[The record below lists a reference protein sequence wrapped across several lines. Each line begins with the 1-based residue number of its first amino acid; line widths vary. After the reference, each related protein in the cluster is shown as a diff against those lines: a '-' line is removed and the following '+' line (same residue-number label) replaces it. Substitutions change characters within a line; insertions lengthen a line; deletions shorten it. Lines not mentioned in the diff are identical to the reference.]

1 MLSMGVAKELGYTL
15 SKLWAEMTPEEL
27 LLWSAYFGVLNRQ
40 QAKDL
45 EEAKQKGGGKRGR
58 R

>member
-40 QAKDL
+40 QEKQL
-45 EEAKQKGGGKRGR
+45 EEAKRGR